1 MGRAFFV
8 VPELKGQKKMEIYEL
23 RVLLSPAAGVVAPL
37 QGIIPEDAQRFR
49 GEGFALTA
57 PEGLRGFVQRA
68 VPAVEV
74 RAPADGAVIS
84 AGEDRFRLR
93 TGDGL
98 ELEVLLC
105 APGEI
110 YVRTGEV
117 IMAGECCARLSREDF
132 CASPAG
138 IVVRFPESSGVSE
151 LHVLGG
157 MKKPARPAA
166 EYRLRSPE

>member
-1 MGRAFFV
+1 
-8 VPELKGQKKMEIYEL
+8 MEIYEL
-23 RVLLSPAAGVVAPL
+23 RVLLSPAAGVVVPL
-37 QGIIPEDAQRFR
+37 QELSGEDGGVRFH

-57 PEGLRGFVQRA
+57 PEGLRGFLQRA

-74 RAPADGAVIS
+74 RSPADGAVTS
-84 AGEDRFRLR
+84 VGEDSFRLR

-105 APGEI
+105 APGEMF
-110 YVRTGEV
+110 VRAGEV

-157 MKKPARPAA
+157 MKKPGRASA
-166 EYRLRSPE
+166 EYRLRSEK

>member
-1 MGRAFFV
+1 
-8 VPELKGQKKMEIYEL
+8 MEIYEL
-23 RVLLSPAAGVVAPL
+23 RVLLSPAAGVVVPL
-37 QGIIPEDAQRFR
+37 QGLSGEEVTSHFR

-57 PEGLRGFVQRA
+57 PDGLRGFLQRA

-74 RAPADGAVIS
+74 RAPADGAVTS
-84 AGEDRFRLR
+84 AREDGFRLR

-110 YVRTGEV
+110 FVRPGEV
-117 IMAGECCARLSREDF
+117 IMAGECCAWLSREDF

-138 IVVRFPESSGVSE
+138 IIVRFPESSGVSE

-157 MKKPARPAA
+157 AKKPGRPAA
-166 EYRLRSPE
+166 EYRLRSAE